1 MLYIHIPFC
10 ERLCPYCSFNRF
22 PFAEDRAVP
31 YFKNL
36 RREMMMVKELGY
48 DFDSLYIGGG
58 TPTIMLDELCETI
71 DLAKSEFSIERGFV
85 RDRPESSDS
94 DVLEKFQGRVNR
106 MSVGVQ
112 SIDARSVSSRWTAMT
127 NTAAALRF
135 LSPSRW
141 LLRISKNR

>member
-1 MLYIHIPFC
+1 MFSERLLTRAVRTCASRFMNIKPCDDARIPGPVPGQPYMLYIHIPFC

-71 DLAKSEFSIERGFV
+71 DLAKSEFSIKE
-85 RDRPESSDS
+85 
-94 DVLEKFQGRVNR
+94 
-106 MSVGVQ
+106 
-112 SIDARSVSSRWTAMT
+112 VSCET
-127 NTAAALRF
+127 
-135 LSPSRW
+135 
-141 LLRISKNR
+141 